1 MTPMYSL
8 IDPRKRWALGDQL
21 CAFALMAKAP
31 RVGSVKTRLTPPLS
45 PEEAAELSRCFIR
58 DMAADISGIADSQ
71 RGVGVVAFTPP
82 DDATAF
88 DNLLPPGFHLLPQRG
103 SDLGERLLHATED
116 LLVAGFAAVCLI
128 NADSPTLPRV
138 RLAESAELLRQPGDR
153 VVLGEAD
160 DGGYYLIGL
169 KRAHGH
175 LFHRIDWS
183 TSRVFKQSVERAAEI
198 GLVVARLASWYDV
211 DDVPTLRR
219 LYEESVALRRPA
231 QDPGSSD
238 CSAPETGRFLRELAA
253 RNPAVRTLL
262 VGSPEKALHR

>member
-8 IDPRKRWALGDQL
+8 IDPRTRWAPGDQL
-21 CAFALMAKAP
+21 CAFVLMAKAP
-31 RVGSVKTRLTPPLS
+31 RVGNVKTRLTPPLS

-58 DMAADISGIADSQ
+58 DMAADITGIADSQ

-82 DDATAF
+82 DDAVAF
-88 DNLLPPGFHLLPQRG
+88 DGLLPPCFHLLPQRG

-128 NADSPTLPRV
+128 NADSPTLPRA
-138 RLAESAELLRQPGDR
+138 RLVEAAELLRQPGDR

-169 KRAHGH
+169 KRAHAH

-183 TSRVFKQSVERAAEI
+183 TSRVFKQSIERAAEI
-198 GLVVARLASWYDV
+198 GLAVARLASWYDV
-211 DDVPTLRR
+211 DDAPTLRR
-219 LYEESVALRRPA
+219 LYEETVVSPR
-231 QDPGSSD
+231 
-238 CSAPETGRFLRELAA
+238 SAKQPPSETETGRFLRELAA
-253 RNPAVRTLL
+253 RNPAVRTLIAE
-262 VGSPEKALHR
+262 SPEKALHH